1 VVPEICGSS
10 RGRVKVPRR
19 SSHEQKSSAD
29 REKYWATTVRQ
40 KPTPTVDET
49 TPDFDSTE
57 TPLPPITEKTA
68 PPQPTRRPKRRFS
81 WLRENWLK
89 ALGWGVGAVIVPVGG
104 WALYQLYSLN
114 REVGEIRVQIDG
126 GTKQEQQLREDLRR
140 FEDQMRQ
147 EMDRM
152 NDRFDRSLRSR

>member
-1 VVPEICGSS
+1 MPEICGSS

-19 SSHEQKSSAD
+19 SSHEQKSPAE

-40 KPTPTVDET
+40 KQSPTVDET
-49 TPDFDSTE
+49 TLDFDSTE

-68 PPQPTRRPKRRFS
+68 PPQPSRPPKRRFH
-81 WLRENWLK
+81 WLRENWIT
-89 ALGWGVGAVIVPVGG
+89 ALTGTAGTGVLLLGG
-104 WALYQLYSLN
+104 WALYQTYSLN
-114 REVGEIRVQIDG
+114 REVGELRVRVDTT
-126 GTKQEQQLREDLRR
+126 TKQQEQFREDLKR

-152 NDRFDRSLRSR
+152 NDRLDRFPRTR